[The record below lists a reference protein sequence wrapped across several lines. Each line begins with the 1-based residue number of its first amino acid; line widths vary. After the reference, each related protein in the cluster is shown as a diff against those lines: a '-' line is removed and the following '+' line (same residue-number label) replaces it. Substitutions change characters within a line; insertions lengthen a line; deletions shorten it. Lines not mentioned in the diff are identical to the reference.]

1 MSSRPDKVP
10 ISALQHNRDTADIDM
25 RVLALD
31 PDGQIRRNMPEA
43 WECLQECVDDS
54 LNAGWDVLMAHGP
67 LRESSYGQGR
77 EKFLSAT
84 KQCMIKNFTSTIDQ
98 AWTETS
104 LLIGR
109 TYFNYGVPD
118 SMTVTAN
125 IMSTRVMREYIEHIL
140 KSEPQKRKRVLDVV
154 EMIRVLEIEFII
166 AGMTA
171 MRKQQEQNNLDE
183 HGRQFETKV
192 IATVRQIAD
201 YSSHLRLQS
210 KNATKE
216 SEALL
221 QRSADVGAAATQSN
235 ASIQSANLLVRNLT
249 AVMDS
254 AHKGIGNAATTL
266 AKASV
271 DSSTSMKL
279 VSSLADTSR
288 EIESIVHLI
297 RKISGHTNLLALNA
311 TIEAARAG
319 EAGRGFAVVA
329 QEVKSLA
336 NQVSKATDDISQQI
350 NSVQAASAQVVQA
363 TEAMSTTVASTH
375 KDATAISQDI
385 SNQIDTVETISAA
398 MEETVR
404 CAQDTNLNIR
414 HVHESVDLIVHGM
427 SEIDK
432 STGAVDA
439 MVISLREELDA
450 FLKNLIGQKL
460 SGPIGDKRLL
470 KA

>member
-1 MSSRPDKVP
+1 MVNGPDK
-10 ISALQHNRDTADIDM
+10 ITMSKHDSDTTNIEMRALAF
-25 RVLALD
+25 D
-31 PDGQIRRNMPEA
+31 PDGHIRKDMPEA
-43 WECLQECVDDS
+43 WEYIKNCIDDS
-54 LNAGWDVLMAHGP
+54 LNAGWNVLMAHTP
-67 LRESSYGQGR
+67 LREGIYRHNR
-77 EKFLSAT
+77 EKILAAS
-84 KQCMIKNFTSTIDQ
+84 KQCVVESFTSPIDS
-98 AWTETS
+98 AWAKIS
-104 LLIGR
+104 WSIGR
-109 TYFNYGVPD
+109 GYFKHDVPD
-118 SMTVTAN
+118 SITVTAN
-125 IMSTRVMREYIEHIL
+125 TVSTRVMREYVLQTL
-140 KSEPQKRKRVLDVV
+140 KSDSQKCKRVLDVI
-154 EMIRVLEIEFII
+154 EMIRGLEIEFII
-166 AGMTA
+166 AGMTE
-171 MRKQQEQNNLDE
+171 MRKQQEQNNLDA
-183 HGRQFETKV
+183 HGKQFESKV

-216 SEALL
+216 SQTLL

-235 ASIQSANLLVRNLT
+235 TSIQSANLLVRNLT

-254 AHKGIGNAATTL
+254 AHKGIGNAAVAL

-279 VSSLADTSR
+279 VSSLADTSC

-363 TEAMSTTVASTH
+363 TEAMSTTVTSTH

-385 SNQIDTVETISAA
+385 SHQIDTVETISAT
-398 MEETVR
+398 MEESVR

-414 HVHESVDLIVHGM
+414 HVHESVDLIVQGM

-450 FLKNLIGQKL
+450 FLKNLTGQKL
-460 SGPIGDKRLL
+460 SGQMGDKTLL